1 MTCDLH
7 APTLLAAYAGG
18 MREFHKPVRRPGDF
32 IETLIGAGDP
42 AELGGLAH
50 DTAAALLHRVR
61 SAPDPA
67 IVQRLISYADEHGID
82 DVAELWAESPAESLP
97 GALWRLYLIRHTV
110 AGNQEQAGRVF
121 ARGAEVDGVNQAI
134 AGAPHAPTPDEV
146 VELANQILRGAF
158 TGDFAVALER
168 ASAFSQVM
176 SAGATELADTDENL
190 SRSATGYAAMAREF
204 TTEAALWRSGQL
216 T

>member
-1 MTCDLH
+1 
-7 APTLLAAYAGG
+7 

-32 IETLIGAGDP
+32 IESLRGEGDP

-61 SAPDPA
+61 SAPDPQ
-67 IVQRLISYADEHGID
+67 IVEKLIAYADEHGVD
-82 DVAELWAESPAESLP
+82 DVAELWADAPMESLP
-97 GALWRLYLIRHTV
+97 GALWRLYLVRHTV
-110 AGNQEQAGRVF
+110 AENPEQAGRIF

-134 AGAPHAPTPDEV
+134 AGSPHAPTPAEV

-168 ASAFSQVM
+168 ASAFSRVM
-176 SAGATELADTDENL
+176 SAGASELATADDGL
-190 SRSATGYAAMAREF
+190 PRRAVAYAALAQEF
-204 TTEAALWRSGQL
+204 TAQAALWRLGQL

>member
-1 MTCDLH
+1 
-7 APTLLAAYAGG
+7 

-32 IETLIGAGDP
+32 IEALRGEGDP
-42 AELGGLAH
+42 AEIGGLAH

-61 SAPDPA
+61 TAPDPD
-67 IVQRLISYADEHGID
+67 IVERLIDYADEHGID
-82 DVAELWAESPAESLP
+82 DVAELWADSPAESLP
-97 GALWRLYLIRHTV
+97 GALWRLYLVRHTV
-110 AGNQEQAGRVF
+110 ASNPEQAGRIF

-134 AGAPHAPTPDEV
+134 AGSPHAPTPAEV

-168 ASAFSQVM
+168 ASAFSRVM
-176 SAGATELADTDENL
+176 SAGAAELATADDAL
-190 SRSATGYAAMAREF
+190 PRRAVGYAAMAQEF
-204 TTEAALWRSGQL
+204 TTQAKLWRSGQL

>member
-1 MTCDLH
+1 
-7 APTLLAAYAGG
+7 

-32 IETLIGAGDP
+32 IEALRGEGDP

-50 DTAAALLHRVR
+50 DTAAALLHRIR

-67 IVQRLISYADEHGID
+67 IVERLIGYADEHGID
-82 DVAELWAESPAESLP
+82 DVAELWADAPTESLP
-97 GALWRLYLIRHTV
+97 GALWRLYLVRHTV
-110 AGNQEQAGRVF
+110 AGNPEQAGRIF
-121 ARGAEVDGVNQAI
+121 AYGAELDGVNQAI
-134 AGAPHAPTPDEV
+134 AGSPHAPTPAEV

-168 ASAFSQVM
+168 ASAFSRVM
-176 SAGATELADTDENL
+176 SAGAGELGTSDDGLPRKAK
-190 SRSATGYAAMAREF
+190 GYSSLAEEF
-204 TTEAALWRSGQL
+204 TLQAKLWRSGQL

>member
-1 MTCDLH
+1 
-7 APTLLAAYAGG
+7 

-32 IETLIGAGDP
+32 LEVLRGDGDP
-42 AELGGLAH
+42 AEMGGLAH

-61 SAPDPA
+61 TAPDPQ
-67 IVQRLISYADEHGID
+67 IVDSLISYADEHGID
-82 DVAELWAESPAESLP
+82 DVAELWAQSPTESLP
-97 GALWRLYLIRHTV
+97 GALWRLYLIRHTT
-110 AGNQEQAGRVF
+110 AGNPVRAGRIF
-121 ARGAEVDGVNQAI
+121 ARGSEVDGVNQAI

-168 ASAFSQVM
+168 ASAFSRVM
-176 SAGATELADTDENL
+176 AAGASQLTTGADDDLPRLALAYT
-190 SRSATGYAAMAREF
+190 SMAKEF
-204 TTEAALWRSGQL
+204 TAQAKLWRSGQL